1 MGKPSVGIIVNSASG
16 RDIRRL
22 VSYATVISNNE
33 KMSIVKRLVL
43 SMQSMDVHQILFMPD
58 AFFIGSR
65 VIADLTGSNVL
76 SCSCEVL
83 DSLRT
88 DSMKDT
94 VDAAHI
100 MEQSGVSCVVVLGGD
115 GTSRAASMGL
125 TNTPLLPVSTGTNNV
140 YPDFVEGTVAGMAA
154 AAICRLDYPYECC
167 LHDKRIEVYVNG
179 EMKSIAL
186 VDAVV
191 SNDRFAGSKAIW
203 KTENIRQIVVT
214 RCHPASIG
222 FSAAAGCRRVILPEE
237 DLGLAVAA
245 QGGTRVRTAVASGL
259 LDEMELGEPVEIRL
273 EEPFRYETRE
283 DGIIALDGEREVPFR
298 AGNTIDFVIRRNG
311 PWRVLIDKVLE
322 KAVDLDMFLAED
334 RPGLKKG

>member
-237 DLGLAVAA
+237 DRDWPL
-245 QGGTRVRTAVASGL
+245 RR
-259 LDEMELGEPVEIRL
+259 
-273 EEPFRYETRE
+273 
-283 DGIIALDGEREVPFR
+283 R
-298 AGNTIDFVIRRNG
+298 AGRGCVRLWPRDFWTKWNWAN
-311 PWRVLIDKVLE
+311 PWRSDSKSRSDTKRVKT
-322 KAVDLDMFLAED
+322 
-334 RPGLKKG
+334 G